1 MDFVL
6 LCTQTDDCVP
16 QKLPAS
22 CATAGVES
30 AHGARG
36 QKIARLIYARLSPNF
51 KPLSGRTL
59 SMGGTTRL
67 SCPCSRGSL
76 ASDRFQRQSAKK
88 IALSIRAIR
97 VSTSWVKRNSPLR
110 HAPGVVKAMD
120 TRQAQVMYVRAAG
133 LMRHRR
139 LDLGASRMVP
149 EPGAVALGNQPCA
162 GVGWCGA
169 WRRLR
174 EARSGKDSNEASKNK

>member
-1 MDFVL
+1 M
-6 LCTQTDDCVP
+6 
-16 QKLPAS
+16 
-22 CATAGVES
+22 
-30 AHGARG
+30 
-36 QKIARLIYARLSPNF
+36 RLSKYHRWCGKRMAQGAKDCPTNLCQIEPELQAAIR
-51 KPLSGRTL
+51 KDIVDGW
-59 SMGGTTRL
+59 TTPL

-88 IALSIRAIR
+88 IAPSIRATR
-97 VSTSWVKRNSPLR
+97 VLTSWVKRNSPLR

-133 LMRHRR
+133 LMRHWR
-139 LDLGASRMVP
+139 LDRGASRMVP
-149 EPGAVALGNQPCA
+149 EPGAVALCNQPCA
-162 GVGWCGA
+162 SDCWCRA